1 MSVSNEVTRIQ
12 AARNA
17 IRNTLLA
24 WGVAQADDSIDE
36 LAAALAALPNR
47 GAVEEALEEG
57 QTYTIPQGYHN
68 GSGSVTNVV
77 RAGRLEPSVYDY
89 NSGYVSNGSWIYENP
104 TNTYVDIYR
113 VEAGCSYFITLGGT
127 VGTRFRVMFTTEDVT
142 QATGTVVGTSIKNLN
157 NPAPFTNAAYTADED
172 GYIIVAKDNIG
183 ASGLG
188 SYVYNRT
195 EKWT

>member
-1 MSVSNEVTRIQ
+1 
-12 AARNA
+12 
-17 IRNTLLA
+17 
-24 WGVAQADDSIDE
+24 
-36 LAAALAALPNR
+36 
-47 GAVEEALEEG
+47 
-57 QTYTIPQGYHN
+57 
-68 GSGSVTNVV
+68 
-77 RAGRLEPSVYDY
+77 LEPSVYDY

-183 ASGLG
+183 ASGLS

-195 EKWT
+195 EKWL

>member
-1 MSVSNEVTRIQ
+1 MSVSSEVTRIE
-12 AARNA
+12 ADRNT

-24 WGVAQADDSIDE
+24 WGLAQATDNLDD
-36 LAAALAALPNR
+36 LADALASVVNR
-47 GAVEEALEEG
+47 GAVAVELDEG
-57 QTYTIPQGYHN
+57 ETYTVPQGYHN
-68 GSGSVTNVV
+68 GSGAVTNGV

-127 VGTRFRVMFTTEDVT
+127 VGTQDVT
-142 QATGTVVGTSIKNLN
+142 QVTGTVVGTSIKNLN

-183 ASGLG
+183 ASGLS

-195 EKWT
+195 EKWL

>member
-1 MSVSNEVTRIQ
+1 MSVSNEVTRIL

-17 IRNTLLA
+17 IRNALLA
-24 WGVAQADDSIDE
+24 WGVAQADDAIDE
-36 LAAALAALPNR
+36 IAAALAALPNR
-47 GAVEEALEEG
+47 GAVAEALEEG

-68 GSGSVTNVV
+68 GSGAVTNVV

>member
-1 MSVSNEVTRIQ
+1 MSVSSEVTRIE
-12 AARNA
+12 ADRNT

-24 WGVAQADDSIDE
+24 WGLAQATDNLDD
-36 LAAALAALPNR
+36 LADALASVVNR
-47 GAVEEALEEG
+47 GAVAVELDEG
-57 QTYTIPQGYHN
+57 ETYTVPQGYHN
-68 GSGSVTNVV
+68 GSGAVTNGV

-89 NSGYVSNGSWIYENP
+89 NSGYVSNGSWIYDNP

-127 VGTRFRVMFTTEDVT
+127 VGTRFRVMFTTQDVT
-142 QATGTVVGTSIKNLN
+142 QVTGTVVGTSIKNLN
-157 NPAPFTNAAYTADED
+157 NPAAYSNAAYTADED

-183 ASGLG
+183 ASGLS

-195 EKWT
+195 EKWL

>member
-47 GAVEEALEEG
+47 GAVTETLEEG

-68 GSGSVTNVV
+68 GSGAVTNAV
-77 RAGRLEPSVYDY
+77 RCGREEPYVYDY
-89 NSGYVSNGSWIYENP
+89 NCGYVSNGSWIYENP

-113 VEAGCSYFITLGGT
+113 IEAGCSYFITLGGT

-157 NPAPFTNAAYTADED
+157 NPSPYANAAYTADED

-183 ASGLG
+183 ASGLI

-195 EKWT
+195 EKWL

>member
-1 MSVSNEVTRIQ
+1 MSVSNEVTRIL

-36 LAAALAALPNR
+36 LAAVLAALPNR
-47 GAVEEALEEG
+47 GAVTEALEEG

-68 GSGSVTNVV
+68 GSGAVTNAV
-77 RAGRLEPSVYDY
+77 RCGREEPYVYDY

-104 TNTYVDIYR
+104 TQTYVDIYR
-113 VEAGCSYFITLGGT
+113 VKAGCSYFIGLGGT
-127 VGTRFRVMFTTEDVT
+127 VGTRFRVMFTTQDVT
-142 QATGTVVGTSIKNLN
+142 QITATVAGTSIRNLN
-157 NPAPFTNAAYTADED
+157 NPAAYANVTYTADED

>member
-1 MSVSNEVTRIQ
+1 MSIATEISRIQ
-12 AARNA
+12 TDRNT
-17 IRNTLLA
+17 IRNTLIE
-24 WGVAQADDSIDE
+24 WGQAQAGDNLD
-36 LAAALAALPNR
+36 ALALAISSLQNR
-47 GAVEEALEEG
+47 GAVDAEVQEG

-68 GSGSVTNVV
+68 GSGAVTNGV

-157 NPAPFTNAAYTADED
+157 NPAPFTNAAYTAEDD

-183 ASGLG
+183 ASGLS

-195 EKWT
+195 EKWL

>member
-1 MSVSNEVTRIQ
+1 MSVSNEVTRIL

-47 GAVEEALEEG
+47 GAVEVALEEG

>member
-24 WGVAQADDSIDE
+24 WGVAQADDAIDE

-47 GAVEEALEEG
+47 GAVTETLEEG

-68 GSGSVTNVV
+68 GSGAVANGV

-142 QATGTVVGTSIKNLN
+142 QTTGTVVGTSIKNLN
-157 NPAPFTNAAYTADED
+157 NPSPYANAAYTADED

-188 SYVYNRT
+188 SYVYNRA
-195 EKWT
+195 EKGT

>member
-1 MSVSNEVTRIQ
+1 MSVATEISRIQ
-12 AARNA
+12 TDRNT
-17 IRNTLLA
+17 IRNTLIE
-24 WGVAQADDSIDE
+24 WGQAQAGDNLDA
-36 LAAALAALPNR
+36 LAAAIASLQNR
-47 GAVEEALEEG
+47 GAVDAEVQEG

-157 NPAPFTNAAYTADED
+157 NPAPFTNAAYTAEED

-195 EKWT
+195 EKWL

>member
-24 WGVAQADDSIDE
+24 WGVAQADDAIDE

-47 GAVEEALEEG
+47 GAVAEALEEG

-68 GSGSVTNVV
+68 GSGAVTNVV

>member
-24 WGVAQADDSIDE
+24 WGVAQADDAIDE

-47 GAVEEALEEG
+47 GAVAEALEEG

-68 GSGSVTNVV
+68 GSGAVTNVV
-77 RAGRLEPSVYDY
+77 RAGRLEPSVYDF

-127 VGTRFRVMFTTEDVT
+127 VGTRCRVMFTTEDVT

>member
-24 WGVAQADDSIDE
+24 WGVAQADDAIDE

-47 GAVEEALEEG
+47 GAVTEALEEG
-57 QTYTIPQGYHN
+57 QTYAIPQGYHN
-68 GSGSVTNVV
+68 GSGAVTNAV
-77 RAGRLEPSVYDY
+77 RCGREEPYVYDY

-104 TNTYVDIYR
+104 TQTYVDIYR
-113 VEAGCSYFITLGGT
+113 VKAGCSYFISLGGT

-157 NPAPFTNAAYTADED
+157 NPAAYSNAAYTADED

-183 ASGLG
+183 ASGLS

-195 EKWT
+195 EKWL

>member
-1 MSVSNEVTRIQ
+1 MSVSNEVTRIL

-17 IRNTLLA
+17 IRNALLA
-24 WGVAQADDSIDE
+24 WGVAQADDAIDE

-47 GAVEEALEEG
+47 GAVTEALEEG
-57 QTYTIPQGYHN
+57 QTYAIPQGYHN